1 LTRGIA
7 HKLRMFTVEDRGDHI
22 SVRSKNAPDEAVDL
36 IYRAFPGSKRY
47 EGHIDVKGVPHE
59 RVADEVRRI
68 EQARGGCAF
77 YTPSSTYHIFMPGLQ
92 GGKMSSSVP
101 ESLFTFVDDDGSVS
115 KKVMNTLTGG
125 RSTVEE
131 QRRLGGEPDR
141 CSVYLLNLFHM
152 VEDDAELREIHR
164 ACRAGELL
172 CGPCKKATL
181 ERVRAFL
188 KDFREKMDA
197 VVLPE
202 EG

>member
-1 LTRGIA
+1 
-7 HKLRMFTVEDRGDHI
+7 
-22 SVRSKNAPDEAVDL
+22 
-36 IYRAFPGSKRY
+36 
-47 EGHIDVKGVPHE
+47 
-59 RVADEVRRI
+59 
-68 EQARGGCAF
+68 
-77 YTPSSTYHIFMPGLQ
+77 
-92 GGKMSSSVP
+92 
-101 ESLFTFVDDDGSVS
+101 
-115 KKVMNTLTGG
+115 GG